1 MADYE
6 HSTYGDRIAAVY
18 DQFHSYS
25 PVTRFTDATVE
36 FLASIAGKRR
46 VLELGIGTGRIA
58 VPLAAKGLKVF
69 GIDASE
75 KMVEKMREKPGGDA
89 IPVVFGNFA
98 DVKIGGQFSLVYV
111 VYNTFFALL
120 TQDEQVRC
128 MQRVARHLTAEGT
141 FVIEAFV
148 PDASRF
154 DRGQRVGAL
163 DVDTDRV
170 RLEVT
175 QHDPSTQSIRSAH
188 VEVSESGSILL
199 YPIRLRY
206 AGPAELDLMAQLA
219 GMRLRARYAGW
230 NREPFGAASQ
240 SHVSVYELIAAKPT
254 PAPKSPARKSAP
266 RGRRR

>member
-6 HSTYGDRIAAVY
+6 PSTYGDRIAAVY
-18 DQFHSYS
+18 GQFHSHS
-25 PVTRFTDATVE
+25 PVTRFTDAAVE
-36 FLASIAGKRR
+36 FLSSIAGKRR

-98 DVKIGGQFSLVYV
+98 DVKIGGQFSLIYV
-111 VYNTFFALL
+111 VFSTFFALL
-120 TQDEQVRC
+120 TQEEQVHC
-128 MQRVARHLTAEGT
+128 LQRVARHLTPEGT
-141 FVIEAFV
+141 FVMEAFV
-148 PDASRF
+148 PDPSRF

-188 VEVSESGSILL
+188 VEVSGSIIL
-199 YPIRLRY
+199 YPVRLRY

-219 GMRLRARYAGW
+219 GMRLRARYGGW
-230 NREPFGAASQ
+230 YREPFNAASQ
-240 SHVSVYELIAAKPT
+240 SHVSVYE
-254 PAPKSPARKSAP
+254 
-266 RGRRR
+266 